1 MSDYCSHPPHGFRWS
16 EKAAETGLSNGAQ
29 MLVHSAADGSTK
41 TPAIR
46 AMARQLLE
54 AFRALE
60 GMTRTLGNEA
70 KRRAG
75 TTGAE
80 VG

>member
-1 MSDYCSHPPHGFRWS
+1 MGGSHPPYCFRWS

-29 MLVHSAADGSTK
+29 MLVHSAADRSTK

-46 AMARQLLE
+46 AMERPLE
-54 AFRALE
+54 AFRTVGPKA
-60 GMTRTLGNEA
+60 
-70 KRRAG
+70 